1 MGRRRANAT
10 YLASH
15 DVDVATGMAF
25 GMDLSPLIKNPEM
38 DITEYV
44 LSFIRRFEEDVR
56 DLIGS
61 MR

>member
-25 GMDLSPLIKNPEM
+25 GMDLTQLVKNPDM

-44 LSFIRRFEEDVR
+44 MSYIDRFEADVSS
-56 DLIGS
+56 LISS
-61 MR
+61 MQ